1 MSYPLACAAKVLRV
15 QTARGPAG
23 PGVTQVRIWP
33 CDPSK
38 LQIYWGTIDNP
49 FESESLVDLPL
60 IEATSIDMLQ
70 DVEIV
75 KDLVADPS
83 GGTLLVNDKDV
94 LQYDAANS
102 RWVNAQ
108 FSVDAIVSP
117 PTYTDPNTGATL
129 PTTGMVMTSDG
140 AGGTTWVVPPGGY
153 TYGSGAYG
161 TYTYSAGT
169 VPPGTIQQFAM
180 SQLPQGWLACDGTA
194 YSRSLYQ
201 RLFAAIGTNWGVGD
215 GSTTFNVP
223 AIAAVPIGA
232 VSNLHHGIHY

>member
-38 LQIYWGTIDNP
+38 LQIFWGTIDNP
-49 FESESLVDLPL
+49 FESETLVDLLL

-70 DVEIV
+70 DVEIA

-83 GGTLLVNDKDV
+83 GGTLLVNDADV
-94 LQYDAANS
+94 LQYDAASS

-117 PTYTDPNTGATL
+117 PTYVDPSTGATL

-153 TYGSGAYG
+153 TYGSGAFG

-215 GSTTFNVP
+215 GTTTFNVP